1 MTVAWIS
8 DYPIEW
14 LAEPPPELRD
24 SPRHRQHPATWM
36 PVLLG
41 ELQKRAD
48 LKLHV
53 LALRKT
59 VAHDVRFEQHGVMF
73 HVLKTRTGLRAPS
86 LFWTDTLLIRRALKR
101 LQPDLVHAWGTE
113 RGAAL
118 VASRLESPSVVTIQG
133 LLSWYAELIRL
144 NLYERFAALMERV
157 SLRRAR
163 VVTTES
169 SFAVNYLRQ
178 RYAHLQ
184 VRQAEHAP
192 NWLFHRLERR
202 PQTAPVRFI
211 SVGTVAYRKGSDL
224 LLRALGRLVNE
235 FPFELTVVGAPNA
248 PILTGLRS
256 ELPAPL
262 WERVQFKPHLTP
274 AEVAEELATATI
286 SVLPTRADTSPN
298 AVKEAIVAGVPVV
311 ATRVGGVVDYVIH
324 GENGL
329 LVDSEDLE
337 GLTTAL
343 REAARHPLFGQ
354 GRVKEEAC
362 RRMREYLSP
371 TRMAQNFFAA
381 YEAALGKTGA
391 G

>member
-14 LAEPPPELRD
+14 MADPPPELQGA
-24 SPRHRQHPATWM
+24 PRQHPMTWM
-36 PVLLG
+36 PVLLE
-41 ELQKRAD
+41 ELQQRAE

-53 LALRKT
+53 VVLRKT
-59 VAHDVRFEQHGVMF
+59 VPRDFEFQRGGVVF
-73 HVLKTRTGLRAPS
+73 HVLKTRAGLRMPS
-86 LFWTDTLLIRRALKR
+86 LFWMDTVLIRRALKR
-101 LQPDLVHAWGTE
+101 LNPDLVHAWGTE

-118 VASRLESPSVVTIQG
+118 VASRLKWTSVVTMQG
-133 LLSWYAELIRL
+133 LLSWYEELVPP
-144 NLYERFAALMERV
+144 NWYERIAAWVERA

-178 RYAHLQ
+178 RYPSLQ

-211 SVGTVAYRKGSDL
+211 AVGTVDYRKGSDL
-224 LLRALGRLVNE
+224 MLRALGRLVSE
-235 FPFELTVVGAPNA
+235 LRFELTVVGAPNA
-248 PILTGLRS
+248 ALLAALRA
-256 ELPAPL
+256 ELPAAL
-262 WERVQFKPHLTP
+262 WERIQFKTHLSP
-274 AEVAEELATATI
+274 SQVAEELATATI

-298 AVKEAIVAGVPVV
+298 AVKEAVVAGVPVV
-311 ATRVGGVVDYVIH
+311 ATRVGGVVDYVVH

-329 LVDSEDLE
+329 LVDSEDLD
-337 GLTTAL
+337 GLTAAL

-354 GRVKEEAC
+354 GRVNAET
-362 RRMREYLSP
+362 RLRMREYLSP
-371 TRMAQNFFAA
+371 ERMVRNFCAA
-381 YEAALGKTGA
+381 YEAAMGTARA